1 MCACVGWGFLR
12 TDVMISSSP
21 TGGEALPVWTGP
33 GKQLQFDG
41 LVSEASWC
49 SYSWRKLALLSFLFI
64 STVCRQCCEVATFAA
79 SFVCLAWLHY
89 CNKIPIFW
97 EPALY
102 LIKYNVYFNIYVLLG
117 VHILCKCNKLLQ
129 IIFCVSID
137 IVFSRCFLLVW
148 FGFAFSPWGEIP
160 SSQEINTFHFSFGD
174 ILN

>member
-21 TGGEALPVWTGP
+21 TGGEALPVWTEP

-41 LVSEASWC
+41 LVPEASGC
-49 SYSWRKLALLSFLFI
+49 SYSWRKLALLSFLFL
-64 STVCRQCCEVATFAA
+64 STVCRQYCEVATFAA

-102 LIKYNVYFNIYVLLG
+102 LIKYNVSFNIYVLLG
-117 VHILCKCNKLLQ
+117 VHILCKCNKWLQ

-137 IVFSRCFLLVW
+137 IPFSRV
-148 FGFAFSPWGEIP
+148 
-160 SSQEINTFHFSFGD
+160 FSFGFV
-174 ILN
+174 LFCFFSLRGNSQ